1 MTLKILGITNPCGKG
16 SHFVQHCLCDAE
28 WAVENTRAAKSSS
41 ARCLPLSRHQPE
53 RLIPRERLGGFSGQ
67 SKTRARSLVKHART
81 CAKHIT
87 QIADSKKP
95 AINAGFLVFGALDRI
110 RTCDRSVRSRVLYPA
125 ELRVQV
131 VFVRPDH
138 RWLKQS

>member
-1 MTLKILGITNPCGKG
+1 MTLQVRADLQR
-16 SHFVQHCLCDAE
+16 HVQ
-28 WAVENTRAAKSSS
+28 S
-41 ARCLPLSRHQPE
+41 
-53 RLIPRERLGGFSGQ
+53 
-67 SKTRARSLVKHART
+67 
-81 CAKHIT
+81 T

-95 AINAGFLVFGALDRI
+95 ALDAGFLVFGALDRI

-131 VFVRPDH
+131 VFVRPGH